1 MNRHVRFIRGTMISI
16 DYSLV
21 FVILFLSVFFK
32 AESLSKE
39 IIRSEGTLAGISEHE
54 LNKMG
59 LLKLKEKEYTD
70 AKRYFMLAIRKNPSV
85 KYYYNN
91 ISVACIRLRDYKR
104 ARNYLRIAIA
114 IDPCYVKALSNMA
127 VVCFYQLRFRDAYR
141 YYLMARRV
149 DNRYT
154 DERFKFGRIIEGV
167 ERVSDENPEN
177 NELKLIL
184 RHLKNRVRI
193 E

>member
-1 MNRHVRFIRGTMISI
+1 MDRYVGFIRGTRISI
-16 DYSLV
+16 YYRLV
-21 FVILFLSVFFK
+21 FVILFFAVFYK

-39 IIRSEGTLAGISEHE
+39 MICSEATLAGMSEHE
-54 LNKMG
+54 LNRMG
-59 LLKLKEKEYTD
+59 LLKLREKEYTN
-70 AKRYFMLAIRKNPSV
+70 AKRYFMLAIKRNPSV

-91 ISVACIRLRDYKR
+91 ISVVCIRLRDYKK

-127 VVCFYQLRFRDAYR
+127 VVCFYQLRFKDAYR

-154 DERFKFGRIIEGV
+154 DERFEFGRIIKGV
-167 ERVSDENPEN
+167 EKVKDENPEN
-177 NELKLIL
+177 SELELIL
-184 RHLKNRVRI
+184 WHLKNRVRI
-193 E
+193 K